1 MADPS
6 NAFEDGEQ
14 EAGGRGRRIGFWLGL
29 ALFFAFLFLVDLKPG
44 EPLVTRMAAVAILMA
59 VWWIGDVIPLA
70 ATALLPLALFPLL
83 GIMKGR
89 ETAPIYVNYIIF
101 LFVGGFMIALAME
114 KWNLHRRIALWII
127 RLVGGGPA
135 RLVLSFMLAAAV
147 LSMWI
152 SNTATTIMMLTI
164 SLAIIAELEDAFG
177 RARSRKLT
185 LAMLLGVAYGASIGG
200 IATLVGTP
208 PNLSFVRI
216 FEIAFPT
223 AEPIAFGQWMLLGLP
238 LSLIMLAI
246 VWVLLVRVYFRTPK
260 DLKLPSEVIRQE
272 ARRLGPLRFAEGVV
286 LVVFTLTALL
296 WVFRKDLA
304 VGAVTIPGW
313 GDLLPFPGFV
323 DDGTVAIT
331 MALLLFFIPSRARG
345 EGESRTVLDLGV
357 FRKIPWHIVLLFGG
371 GFALAKGFQTTGL
384 SAFVGEQFEGLAGTA
399 PAVMVAAVS
408 ATLTFLTELTS
419 NTATT
424 EMVLPIL
431 ASAGT
436 SMGVH
441 PLMLMIPATIS
452 ASCAFMLPV
461 ATPPNAIIFG
471 SGRITV
477 ADMAKVGIV
486 INLIGVA
493 VITTVFLL
501 LGTAVFSIDPGIL
514 PDWAVA
520 AIAPQ
525 P

>member
-1 MADPS
+1 MT
-6 NAFEDGEQ
+6 EQ
-14 EAGGRGRRIGFWLGL
+14 PKALAGGTRESRGVGRRVGFWLGVV
-29 ALFFAFLFLVDLKPG
+29 LFFGILLLVDLKPG

-59 VWWIGDVIPLA
+59 VWWIADVIPLA
-70 ATALLPLALFPLL
+70 ATALLPLALYPLL

-89 ETAPIYVNYIIF
+89 DTAPIYVNYIIF

-127 RLVGGGPA
+127 RAVGGGPA
-135 RLVLSFMLAAAV
+135 RLVLSFMLASAF

-164 SLAIIAELEDAFG
+164 ALAIISELEEAFG
-177 RARSRKLT
+177 RKRSRKLT
-185 LAMLLGVAYGASIGG
+185 LAMLLGIAYGASIGG
-200 IATLVGTP
+200 VATLVGTP

-216 FEIAFPT
+216 FEIAFPA

-238 LSLIMLAI
+238 LSAIMLVI
-246 VWVLLVRVYFRTPK
+246 VWLLLTRLFFRAPK
-260 DLKLPSEVIRQE
+260 DLVLPTEVIKE
-272 ARRLGPLRFAEGVV
+272 EYRRLGPIRFAETAV
-286 LVVFTLTALL
+286 LVVFALTALM

-304 VGAVTIPGW
+304 LGLVTIPGW
-313 GDLLPFPGFV
+313 GNLLPFPQLI

-331 MALLLFFIPSRARG
+331 MALLLFFIPSRATG
-345 EGESRTVLDLGV
+345 EGESRMLLDVEV
-357 FRKIPWHIVLLFGG
+357 FRKVPWHIVLLFGG
-371 GFALAKGFQTTGL
+371 GFALASGFQTTGL
-384 SAFVGEQFEGLAGTA
+384 SAFVGQQFERLEDTA
-399 PAVMVAAVS
+399 PPVMIAAVS
-408 ATLTFLTELTS
+408 TTLTFLTELTS

-436 SMGVH
+436 SMNIN
-441 PLMLMIPATIS
+441 PLLLMIPATLS

-477 ADMAKVGIV
+477 ADMAKIGIV

-493 VITTVFLL
+493 VITTVFYII
-501 LGTAVFSIDPGIL
+501 GTAVFSIDPGVL
-514 PDWAVA
+514 PDWAVVH
-520 AIAPQ
+520 AP

>member
-1 MADPS
+1 MTGPA
-6 NAFEDGEQ
+6 NALENAER
-14 EAGGRGRRIGFWLGL
+14 EGGGVGRRVGFWLGL
-29 ALFFAFLFLVDLKPG
+29 ALFFAILVLVDLKPG

-83 GIMKGR
+83 GIMTGR

-127 RLVGGGPA
+127 RAVGGGPS
-135 RLVLSFMLAAAV
+135 RLVLSFMMAAAF

-164 SLAIIAELEDAFG
+164 GLAIIAELESTFG
-177 RARSRKLT
+177 RDRSRTLT
-185 LAMLLGVAYGASIGG
+185 LALLLGIAYGASIGG

-216 FEIAFPT
+216 FEIAFPA
-223 AEPIAFGQWMLLGLP
+223 AEPISFGQWMLLGLP
-238 LSLIMLAI
+238 LSLILLAI
-246 VWVLLVRVYFRTPK
+246 VWLLLVGVFCRAPK
-260 DLKLPSEVIRQE
+260 DLRLPSEVIRQE
-272 ARRLGPLRFAEGVV
+272 ARRLGPLRFAEAAV
-286 LVVFTLTALL
+286 LVVFALTALL
-296 WVFRKDLA
+296 WVFREDLV

-313 GDLLPFPGFV
+313 VDVLPYPEFI
-323 DDGTVAIT
+323 DDGTVAVT
-331 MALLLFFIPSRARG
+331 MALLLFFIPSRAPG
-345 EGESRTVLDLGV
+345 EGQSRVLLDIGV

-371 GFALAKGFQTTGL
+371 GFALARGFQTTGL

-399 PAVMVAAVS
+399 PLVMVAAVS
-408 ATLTFLTELTS
+408 TTLTFLTELTS

-431 ASAGT
+431 ASAG
-436 SMGVH
+436 SSLGVH
-441 PLMLMIPATIS
+441 PLLLMIPATIS

-471 SGRITV
+471 SGRLTV
-477 ADMAKVGIV
+477 ADMAKVGIF
-486 INLIGVA
+486 INLIAIA
-493 VITTVFLL
+493 VITTVFLS
-501 LGTAVFSIDPGIL
+501 LGTAVFAIDFGVL
-514 PDWAVA
+514 PDWAV
-520 AIAPQ
+520 IGVKP
-525 P
+525 

>member
-1 MADPS
+1 
-6 NAFEDGEQ
+6 
-14 EAGGRGRRIGFWLGL
+14 
-29 ALFFAFLFLVDLKPG
+29 
-44 EPLVTRMAAVAILMA
+44 
-59 VWWIGDVIPLA
+59 
-70 ATALLPLALFPLL
+70 
-83 GIMKGR
+83 
-89 ETAPIYVNYIIF
+89 
-101 LFVGGFMIALAME
+101 
-114 KWNLHRRIALWII
+114 
-127 RLVGGGPA
+127 
-135 RLVLSFMLAAAV
+135 
-147 LSMWI
+147 
-152 SNTATTIMMLTI
+152 
-164 SLAIIAELEDAFG
+164 
-177 RARSRKLT
+177 
-185 LAMLLGVAYGASIGG
+185 
-200 IATLVGTP
+200 
-208 PNLSFVRI
+208 
-216 FEIAFPT
+216 
-223 AEPIAFGQWMLLGLP
+223 
-238 LSLIMLAI
+238 
-246 VWVLLVRVYFRTPK
+246 
-260 DLKLPSEVIRQE
+260 
-272 ARRLGPLRFAEGVV
+272 
-286 LVVFTLTALL
+286 
-296 WVFRKDLA
+296 
-304 VGAVTIPGW
+304 
-313 GDLLPFPGFV
+313 
-323 DDGTVAIT
+323 VAIT

-345 EGESRTVLDLGV
+345 ERESRTVLDLGV